1 MDPHTNIIVLK
12 DSEAF
17 RALEE
22 EWEDLYDDS
31 ALSTPFQSWAWLYS
45 WWEAFGEDYE
55 LRLITVRDGT
65 LLVGIIPLMQERGW
79 GLRRLRQI
87 GLDFDQAD
95 LLARNGWEYKVSE
108 AGIEALKQMMGSWCV
123 VDLQALS
130 PAAAAWGIFQRWDG
144 PRSCMP
150 VARYRSIEVKPP
162 DELLASLSRNQRQ
175 SVRRT
180 LRRAGEDGVYSVLI
194 GAEEELEQAARRL
207 VALHRKL
214 RQGRRMARDHLTSA
228 FESFVVGAA
237 RRMTDRGLGRICEL
251 RRDREVLI
259 SSLALLGRE
268 VTHAYLVGVS
278 QEARDRYQ
286 WSSLAIWDALE
297 MARTRDSTR
306 LCLSSGLEPYKQRWA
321 PDDVLYCRVIL
332 GRGRVYWVLYSAC
345 VTLRKRSVAYVKA
358 RSTSKLMKNTAQWL
372 RRR

>member
-108 AGIEALKQMMGSWCV
+108 AGIEALKQMMG
-123 VDLQALS
+123 
-130 PAAAAWGIFQRWDG
+130 
-144 PRSCMP
+144 
-150 VARYRSIEVKPP
+150 
-162 DELLASLSRNQRQ
+162 
-175 SVRRT
+175 
-180 LRRAGEDGVYSVLI
+180 
-194 GAEEELEQAARRL
+194 
-207 VALHRKL
+207 
-214 RQGRRMARDHLTSA
+214 
-228 FESFVVGAA
+228 
-237 RRMTDRGLGRICEL
+237 
-251 RRDREVLI
+251 
-259 SSLALLGRE
+259 
-268 VTHAYLVGVS
+268 
-278 QEARDRYQ
+278 
-286 WSSLAIWDALE
+286 
-297 MARTRDSTR
+297 
-306 LCLSSGLEPYKQRWA
+306 
-321 PDDVLYCRVIL
+321 
-332 GRGRVYWVLYSAC
+332 
-345 VTLRKRSVAYVKA
+345 
-358 RSTSKLMKNTAQWL
+358 
-372 RRR
+372 